1 MCGRSSQGYR
11 GKGQRKSLWSHGWRL
26 HVVMMNWVGCI
37 KQRKVVDR
45 DSLWM
50 VGGLKSERWCRLS
63 QCLLVLEIACSKVRW
78 VQPMVI
84 KALGCGHDVSGVNV
98 AFPCCPKQLLKM
110 AVLIGF
116 IGQGRYGGE
125 GIVKDDMELG

>member
-50 VGGLKSERWCRLS
+50 VGGLESKRWCRMS
-63 QCLLVLEIACSKVRW
+63 QCLLVLEIVCSKVRRG
-78 VQPMVI
+78 QPMVI
-84 KALGCGHDVSGVNV
+84 KELGGWRNVSGVNI
-98 AFPCCPKQLLKM
+98 AFPCDLKKLLKS

-116 IGQGRYGGE
+116 ISQGRDGGE
-125 GIVKDDMELG
+125 GIVEDDMELG